1 MRIGVLLPHFGPATD
16 YERLFGLGKRLEEL
30 GFASAW
36 ARDHLGFS
44 GGVAFEQRST
54 HFVEPLTVLTA
65 VAATTRLTVGTAAL
79 TPFRH
84 PVVLAQMLG
93 SLAYLAEGRLIL
105 GLGLGKPRAMEL
117 VGRSAQDRVPLW
129 EETVDVLRAA
139 AHPGASYLGRFTR
152 FTDLTLDPAPPATLP
167 VWYCGASRPALRR
180 ALERTDGWLP
190 GRCPFPSFDR
200 FLRELRERTDQ
211 QGRRMSV
218 GVVPLVSLGR
228 DRESAL
234 RKVNV
239 EGLLASFRSKPALR
253 EDGPFDSVDDV
264 RGALLAGT
272 TDDLVEDLKA
282 FEARGVDHVILD
294 FRERMDAFEE
304 TVHRVAE
311 DVLPA
316 IHDIRT

>member
-1 MRIGVLLPHFGPATD
+1 MRIGVLLPHFGPSTD
-16 YERLFGLGKRLEEL
+16 HDRLFGLGERLERL

-36 ARDHLGFS
+36 VRDHLGFS
-44 GGVAFEQRST
+44 GGVAFEQPST
-54 HFVEPLTVLTA
+54 HFVDPLTVMTA

-117 VGRSAQDRVPLW
+117 VGRAAEDQVSLW
-129 EETVDVLRAA
+129 EETVDVLRATSR
-139 AHPGASYLGRFTR
+139 PGASYLGRFTR
-152 FTDLTLDPAPPATLP
+152 FNDLTFDPAPPADLP
-167 VWYCGASRPALRR
+167 IWYCGASRPALRR

-200 FLRELRERTDQ
+200 FLRELRERADE
-211 QGRRMSV
+211 QGKRMSV
-218 GVVPLVSLGR
+218 GVVPLVSLDR

-239 EGLLASFRSKPALR
+239 EGLLSTFRGKPALR
-253 EDGPFDSVDDV
+253 EDGPFDSADDV
-264 RGALLAGT
+264 RGALLAGS
-272 TDDLVEDLKA
+272 TDDVVEDLKK
-282 FEARGVDHVILD
+282 FEDRGVDHVVLD
-294 FRERMDAFEE
+294 FRERMDAFDE
-304 TVHRVAE
+304 TVDRVAAE
-311 DVLPA
+311 VLPA
-316 IHDIRT
+316 FHGSTT